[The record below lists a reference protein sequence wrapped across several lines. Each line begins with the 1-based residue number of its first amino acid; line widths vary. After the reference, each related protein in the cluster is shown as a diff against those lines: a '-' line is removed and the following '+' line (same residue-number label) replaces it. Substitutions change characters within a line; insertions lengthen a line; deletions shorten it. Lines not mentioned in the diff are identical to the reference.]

1 MKGLMK
7 GSGTSASL
15 QSYAKNLSEISSV
28 NYTNTHV
35 FYKQH
40 FYKQRQ
46 AEIAKNQANAKQHHE
61 AEVTWLMKLSD

>member
-35 FYKQH
+35 FYKQ
-40 FYKQRQ
+40 RQ

-61 AEVTWLMKLSD
+61 AEVTC